1 MAFLRRVSLTSRFR
15 RNLESTLLW
24 LLLLY
29 AVVTFV
35 GQESNVVNRQVR
47 IGRHNLIMHGYS
59 NGKHE
64 NIGLNSSVTL
74 GLDNLSLQRGPSK
87 ATTAFHPTSLDLK
100 IFPTNSSMNSNFFS
114 LDLDIDWSKQHDAVH
129 DLQEAVPNL
138 PSRYWLKKDK
148 GMGMNKTCA
157 KYPSLY
163 QIRFNNGQW
172 QTFDT
177 SNGTFYLFS
186 AYHDNRTLAKRPA
199 VRVLGMLNRFDPKL
213 NTSCQ
218 LWFNGTSKPVFAQV
232 SEYKYIWNRAFAKY
246 KNGVLQPYLLSCQVP
261 SAYVHQ
267 VPESVSL
274 VERPCDT
281 ATTNLRVVKNH
292 PPEGQMKDFA
302 VCVKG
307 LDLPSANYTVRLIE
321 WLEML
326 SLLGANKV
334 FIYTFDVHI
343 NISKVLT
350 YYQKRGFLDLTK
362 LTLPGDQPNIPE
374 LTHKYLKEKG
384 GNKRLNELIP
394 YNDCLYKNI
403 YSYKYVVLLDIDEI
417 ILPRNLPSWKAL
429 MKALV
434 KDAFKANKKP
444 RTSFAARNVYFLDS
458 MQERHGF
465 YKDIPRYMHMLQHVY
480 RARNYTKPGAYAK
493 CFHDTQ
499 SVFTLHN
506 HFPFSCLG
514 KGCYSYYIP
523 TKDAHLQHYRL
534 DCPPELRKT
543 CGENYRDNP
552 VLDKNIWRYK
562 DTLMHRVFTVFN
574 QLGFFK
580 SKKRG
585 IAFT

>member
-1 MAFLRRVSLTSRFR
+1 MASCFRFQKYIFSLSRRMLLPSLCAIAFYFFFGFIHQVSPTLGRSPRVPSRVLTSRPR
-15 RNLESTLLW
+15 DIL
-24 LLLLY
+24 
-29 AVVTFV
+29 V
-35 GQESNVVNRQVR
+35 
-47 IGRHNLIMHGYS
+47 
-59 NGKHE
+59 
-64 NIGLNSSVTL
+64 
-74 GLDNLSLQRGPSK
+74 P
-87 ATTAFHPTSLDLK
+87 
-100 IFPTNSSMNSNFFS
+100 
-114 LDLDIDWSKQHDAVH
+114 LDIEPLVDNSPARNQVQ
-129 DLQEAVPNL
+129 DLQDAVPNL
-138 PSRYWLKKDK
+138 PARYWLKKDK
-148 GMGMNKTCA
+148 DMGMNKTCA

-163 QIRFNNGQW
+163 QIRYNNGRW

-186 AYHDNRTLAKRPA
+186 AYHDNRTLAERPA

-232 SEYKYIWNRAFAKY
+232 SEYKYIWNRAFGKY

-281 ATTNLRVVKNH
+281 ATTNLRVVNNR
-292 PPEGQMKDFA
+292 PPEGQRKDFA

-307 LDLPSANYTVRLIE
+307 LDIHHEDKSVHLVE
-321 WLEML
+321 WLETL
-326 SLLGANKV
+326 YLLGADKV
-334 FIYTFDVHI
+334 FLYDLHVHP
-343 NISKVLT
+343 NTTKVLE
-350 YYQKRGFLDLTK
+350 YYQKTGFVDLTK

-384 GNKRLNELIP
+384 GYKRLNELIP

-480 RARNYTKPGAYAK
+480 RAKNYTKPGAYAK

-514 KGCYSYYIP
+514 KGCHAYYIP
-523 TKDAHLQHYRL
+523 TKDAHLQHYRRE
-534 DCPPELRKT
+534 CVGELHKT
-543 CGENYRDNP
+543 CESEFKVHTVRDTT
-552 VLDKNIWRYK
+552 IWKYK
-562 DTLMHRVFTVFN
+562 RSLILRASETLRR
-574 QLGFFK
+574 LGFFRQK
-580 SKKRG
+580 SH
-585 IAFT
+585 IS